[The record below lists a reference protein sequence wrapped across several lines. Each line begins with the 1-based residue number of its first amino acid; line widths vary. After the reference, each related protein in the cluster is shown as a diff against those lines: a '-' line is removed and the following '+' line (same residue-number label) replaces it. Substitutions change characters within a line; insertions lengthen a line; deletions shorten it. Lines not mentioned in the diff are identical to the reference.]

1 MLHLRRLTPNPSSY
15 PLSSPPSFSIFL
27 HPRSSSSFSRNLRI
41 QFCGSDPLS
50 ATAYHQPSPP
60 ARSIPPFNVSI
71 LDLVQRPS
79 TSRQDPLEDYSV
91 SPAGASA
98 ASSALR
104 YYPPVPSPELP
115 YPYPALLLCICSRLQ
130 TTSRERLADLVDNH
144 FSFHNPQLF
153 TAERGVPVILE
164 ASELTLPSQPTAA
177 TPIIHLALCDY
188 QNKYSCPA
196 ESLAPPRDL
205 LQTLLPPADAGATS
219 TPAAGSATRKRKASA
234 RQDQPSAAPSQPT
247 APSPPRRSKKQRTTA
262 PSTASSA
269 GSAAGSRR
277 TPRSRPTMSQP
288 GPSSRP
294 SEELKSTTSPPPSR
308 RRSSRNGESSSTE
321 MALPPPDGKQTT
333 KSGQP
338 SDRLAATQSPPPRR
352 HQKKRSAKT
361 NPDVTERDAE
371 EDLEEHEENHET
383 AESPTGDS
391 NDGTNHSA
399 FDDEDLDP
407 FHSSLFG
414 GRGAM
419 GLQSTLRAL
428 SGMMSGMSSRLR
440 DILSNLRSK
449 ENPSLQLIALQE
461 LSDLLLVSNE
471 DNLSGQFSPDPYVK
485 ELVSLMQPN
494 QFGEENPEIMLLAC
508 RCLAN
513 LMEAL
518 RGSVANVVYGGAVPI
533 LCQKLLDIQFI
544 DLAEQAL
551 STLAKIS
558 VDFPASIV
566 REGGLTA
573 CLTYLEF
580 FPTSTQRTAVTT
592 AANCCRNLP
601 HDSFPVVRDVMPT
614 LLNVLSSNDPKV
626 VEQGCLCVSRIVES
640 FKFRSENLEELI
652 EPPMLKAVLRLLLPG
667 TTNLIGPHIHT
678 QFLRVL
684 AITAKASPRLSIELL
699 KMDVVDTLYQ
709 ILTGV
714 SPPEDT
720 DSTAVK
726 MDSVLVM
733 QALIHRPREQV
744 FETLN
749 VICELLPGVPSREAS
764 KTDSVLSS
772 YFDNNM
778 SIGLKSSKSKD
789 TSEERLA
796 LFEESKPELKRFA
809 TILFPTLTD
818 AYSSTVNLHVRQK
831 VLIAQL
837 KMLHILEPAIIEDA
851 LRTVPYASF
860 LASILS
866 QKDHASLVSLALR
879 CSELLFQRLE
889 HVYQHQFHR
898 EGVISEIVKLSEAPL
913 SADGEKA
920 EEAKKKSANDS
931 NDVEMVDAGN
941 ASSSKND
948 EDSEDDGDDFDEDE
962 DNEDDSD
969 SEDSSVS
976 GRHSLAKMDNALN
989 DLVIRDAQAFL
1000 KVYEAGHG
1008 ATARIEALRILTE
1021 LQNLAGRIRE
1031 CYTSQD
1037 EDGLALFKSLASYF
1051 DGDAL
1056 ESITSSELLNSGII
1070 EVLLEVLG
1078 DSQGKKSSAQCLPG
1092 LASDNYAAPNIRVAR
1107 SAFLQAFMGAT
1118 ISEKAQSQSTAVTP
1132 FSVLIRKLQD
1142 LLSRTEHFE
1151 VLTVSHNSL
1160 ENTRSNATH
1169 MLGKQLRLKLVAEDG
1184 TEVPRPYRNIM
1195 VAIHAIATFKALD
1208 DFLQPRIAM
1217 SERPRSSRQTRDS
1230 ILSQISEA
1238 ARLRDQLAGSH
1249 SSLGSSGRNPGG
1261 RTGGRSQANQ
1271 SADEEQGR
1279 TASGHRH
1286 HRRLHLQQEED
1297 DHDDEPLECADERQL
1312 SEEEEDIDDG
1322 DEDEELNTIVD
1333 DLEDDLEEDPVHDP
1347 TAVNMEVASSGKVTA
1362 RKEDGT
1368 RIGTPSQ
1375 SAPAS
1380 KPSSSTPSTASSNPL
1395 RNPSLATAGRPFQ
1408 SYAAA
1413 MASIPQDWHIEFSVD
1428 GKPVSSDTTVYRAV
1442 HHNRDNIEETQAKN
1456 VWTAIHTVTFRRVPG
1471 PPPPEPSTLANSGQE
1486 DSCSGD
1492 SLEIPSSLSKDAT
1505 TASILRLLRVLH
1517 EMNATIDDILTEN
1530 RDPVNITPEPLAQF
1544 INTKLT
1550 AKVNRQLE
1558 EPLIVASSC
1567 LPNWSEDLA
1576 RLFSF
1581 LFPFETRHLFL
1592 QSTAFGY
1599 SRAMM
1604 RWHNS
1609 QSTED
1614 SRRDMR
1620 RDDRP
1625 FLGRLQRQKVR
1636 ISRARILDS
1645 AMKVMELYGSSPSVL
1660 EVEYFEE
1667 VGTGLGPTL
1676 EFYSTVSKEF
1686 SKKKHKIWRETDDV
1700 SAAPEYAFGKRGLF
1714 PAPMSDEQA
1723 SNESGKKQL
1732 NLFKILGKFVA
1743 RSMLDSRI
1751 IDISFNP
1758 AFFRIADTLSSVA
1771 PSLGTVKAVD
1781 EDLAKSLIMLKQFVK
1796 AKKNINKNK
1805 SLSDKQKAEAIQNIE
1820 VDGVRVDDL
1829 SLDFTLPGYPHIELV
1844 PNGSDIFLNIDNV
1857 DQYIERVIDM
1867 TLGVGVRRQVDAFR
1881 TGFSQVFPFSSL
1893 RAFTPSE
1900 LVMLFGQAEEDWTI
1914 ETLMDSIKADHGFN
1928 MDSRSVRNLLQT
1940 MSELDKQQ
1948 RRDFLQFVTGSPKL
1962 PIGGFKSLTPIFTV
1976 VCRPSEPPYTPDDYL
1991 PSVMTCVNYL
2001 KLPDYSSLDFLKA
2014 RLSVAIKEGQ
2024 GAFHLS

>member
-1 MLHLRRLTPNPSSY
+1 
-15 PLSSPPSFSIFL
+15 
-27 HPRSSSSFSRNLRI
+27 
-41 QFCGSDPLS
+41 
-50 ATAYHQPSPP
+50 
-60 ARSIPPFNVSI
+60 
-71 LDLVQRPS
+71 
-79 TSRQDPLEDYSV
+79 
-91 SPAGASA
+91 
-98 ASSALR
+98 
-104 YYPPVPSPELP
+104 
-115 YPYPALLLCICSRLQ
+115 
-130 TTSRERLADLVDNH
+130 
-144 FSFHNPQLF
+144 
-153 TAERGVPVILE
+153 
-164 ASELTLPSQPTAA
+164 
-177 TPIIHLALCDY
+177 
-188 QNKYSCPA
+188 
-196 ESLAPPRDL
+196 
-205 LQTLLPPADAGATS
+205 
-219 TPAAGSATRKRKASA
+219 
-234 RQDQPSAAPSQPT
+234 
-247 APSPPRRSKKQRTTA
+247 
-262 PSTASSA
+262 
-269 GSAAGSRR
+269 
-277 TPRSRPTMSQP
+277 MSQP

-294 SEELKSTTSPPPSR
+294 SGESKSTTSPPPAR
-308 RRSSRNGESSSTE
+308 RRSSRN
-321 MALPPPDGKQTT
+321 
-333 KSGQP
+333 
-338 SDRLAATQSPPPRR
+338 DRLAATQSPPPRR
-352 HQKKRSAKT
+352 HKKRSTKQSSDTLA
-361 NPDVTERDAE
+361 RDAE
-371 EDLEEHEENHET
+371 EEIEEHEEKEERD
-383 AESPTGDS
+383 ESPAAES
-391 NDGTNHSA
+391 NDGTSHSA

-414 GRGAM
+414 RGPMA
-419 GLQSTLRAL
+419 LQSTLRAL
-428 SGMMSGMSSRLR
+428 TGMMSGMSSRLR
-440 DILSNLRSK
+440 DILSNLRAKDS
-449 ENPSLQLIALQE
+449 PSLQLIALQE

-485 ELVSLMQPN
+485 ELVALMQPN

-640 FKFRSENLEELI
+640 YKYRSENLEELI
-652 EPPMLKAVLRLLLPG
+652 EPAMLRAVLRLLLPG

-684 AITAKASPRLSIELL
+684 ANTAKASPRLSIQLL

-720 DSTAVK
+720 DNTAVK

-764 KTDSVLSS
+764 RTDSVLSS
-772 YFDNNM
+772 YFDSHM
-778 SIGLKSSKSKD
+778 SIGLKSSKSQES
-789 TSEERLA
+789 TAERRA
-796 LFEESKPELKRFA
+796 LLEDCKTELKRFA

-818 AYSSTVNLHVRQK
+818 AYSSTVNLLVRQK

-837 KMLHILEPAIIEDA
+837 KMLHILEPSLIEDA

-866 QKDHASLVSLALR
+866 QKDHPSLVALALR
-879 CSELLFQRLE
+879 CSELLFDRLE
-889 HVYQHQFHR
+889 KVYHHQFHR
-898 EGVISEIVKLSEAPL
+898 EGVISEIVKLSQAPL
-913 SADGEKA
+913 SPEAEKA
-920 EEAKKKSANDS
+920 EEAKKKANDES
-931 NDVEMVDAGN
+931 ADVDMEAGN
-941 ASSSKND
+941 GESGKKD
-948 EDSEDDGDDFDEDE
+948 EDTDEDGDDYDDEADE
-962 DNEDDSD
+962 DNEEDSD
-969 SEDSSVS
+969 SEESSVS
-976 GRHSLAKMDNALN
+976 GRQSLAKLENALH

-1000 KVYEAGHG
+1000 KTYEEGEAGKVRTG
-1008 ATARIEALRILTE
+1008 ALRILNE
-1021 LQNLAGRIRE
+1021 LRALAVQIKDS
-1031 CYTSQD
+1031 YTTQGDDS
-1037 EDGLALFKSLASYF
+1037 LALFKRLATYF

-1070 EVLLEVLG
+1070 EVLLDVLG
-1078 DSQGKKSSAQCLPG
+1078 DSK
-1092 LASDNYAAPNIRVAR
+1092 ASNIRIAR

-1151 VLTVSHNSL
+1151 VITVSHNSL
-1160 ENTRSNATH
+1160 ENTRSNATY
-1169 MLGKQLRLKLVAEDG
+1169 MLGKQLRLKLVAEEESDI
-1184 TEVPRPYRNIM
+1184 PRHYRNIM
-1195 VAIHAIATFKALD
+1195 VSIHAIATFKSLD
-1208 DFLQPRIAM
+1208 DFLQPKIAV
-1217 SERPRSSRQTRDS
+1217 SERPRSSRSRDN
-1230 ILSQISEA
+1230 ILSQISQA
-1238 ARLRDQLAGSH
+1238 ARLRDQLTAPDSPLAGGSP
-1249 SSLGSSGRNPGG
+1249 LGRARGLLNANDSGDEDQDREQPTSGEG
-1261 RTGGRSQANQ
+1261 RR
-1271 SADEEQGR
+1271 
-1279 TASGHRH
+1279 RH
-1286 HRRLHLQQEED
+1286 MHFQEED
-1297 DHDDEPLECADERQL
+1297 DEHDDEPLECADERQL
-1312 SEEEEDIDDG
+1312 SDNGDDDIDDA
-1322 DEDEELNTIVD
+1322 DDDEELNAIVD
-1333 DLEDDLEEDPVHDP
+1333 DLDDDLEEDNVHDP
-1347 TAVNMEVASSGKVTA
+1347 TAVNMEVGSSGKVTA

-1375 SAPAS
+1375 STQSS
-1380 KPSSSTPSTASSNPL
+1380 KASSSTPSTTSSNPARHQPL
-1395 RNPSLATAGRPFQ
+1395 SSAGRPFQ

-1413 MASIPQDWHIEFSVD
+1413 MASVPQDWHLEFCVD
-1428 GKPVSSDTTVYRAV
+1428 GKPVPSDTTVYRAV
-1442 HHNRDNIEETQAKN
+1442 HHNREHIEESHAKN
-1456 VWTAIHTVTFRRVPG
+1456 VWTAVHTVTFKRVPG
-1471 PPPPEPSTLANSGQE
+1471 PPPAEQSTLANNGQE
-1486 DSCSGD
+1486 ESS
-1492 SLEIPSSLSKDAT
+1492 SENVLEIPSSLNKDAT
-1505 TASILRLLRVLH
+1505 TASILRFLRVLH
-1517 EMNATIDDILTEN
+1517 EMNATIDDILTET

-1567 LPNWSEDLA
+1567 LPSWSEDLA

-1614 SRRDMR
+1614 SRRDLR
-1620 RDDRP
+1620 RDPQP

-1686 SKKKHKIWRETDDV
+1686 SKKKLKIWRETDGH
-1700 SAAPEYAFGKRGLF
+1700 SGTPEYAFGKRGLF
-1714 PAPMSDEQA
+1714 PCPMSDEQA
-1723 SNESGKKQL
+1723 SQDSGKKQL
-1732 NLFKILGKFVA
+1732 NIFKILGKFVA

-1796 AKKNINKNK
+1796 AKKNIKKDQN
-1805 SLSDKQKAEAIQNIE
+1805 LSEQQKATAIQQIE

-1829 SLDFTLPGYPHIELV
+1829 SLDFTLPGYPSIELV
-1844 PNGSDIFLNIDNV
+1844 PNGADVSLNIDNV
-1857 DQYIERVIDM
+1857 DHYIERVIDM
-1867 TLGVGVRRQVDAFR
+1867 TLGSGVRRQVDAFR

-1893 RAFTPSE
+1893 RAFTPNE
-1900 LVMLFGQAEEDWTI
+1900 LVMLFGQADEDWSI

-1928 MDSRSVRNLLQT
+1928 MDSKSVRNLLQT

-2001 KLPDYSSLDFLKA
+2001 KLPDYSSLNVLGE